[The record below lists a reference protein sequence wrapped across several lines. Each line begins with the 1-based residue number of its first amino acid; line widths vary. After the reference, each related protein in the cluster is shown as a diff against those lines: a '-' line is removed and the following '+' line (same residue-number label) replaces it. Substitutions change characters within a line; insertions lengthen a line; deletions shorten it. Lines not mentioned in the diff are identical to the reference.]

1 MFNGKMKAVTTF
13 VVSLLI
19 LMLVVVTGC
28 SGGNNAQITND
39 PANTTNTNT
48 GGNQP
53 QENQGEPEE
62 EAIDLGGRVI
72 RLSAWWDLTPL
83 GDSASSIAE
92 LEQIAAVEEKYNV
105 DIQFVNVP
113 FENYLD
119 KFTTT
124 TLAGEPFADIVM
136 LENKAALPAIL
147 KGQLLTIDDFTD
159 ADSNINNEQNL
170 MKKNAPLAG
179 GEYSFGRPGNYGTSL
194 MYNREIFKQL
204 GLPDL
209 KELYSQGEW
218 NWEKFAEIAKQAT
231 KDTNNDGKN
240 DYWGF
245 SGWGLDVARHFAASN
260 GAKGVDDA
268 SKKETLSDPKMI
280 EALEFVNKLYNVDKV
295 VKVKTG
301 NRMEYTETDTFKDGD
316 VAMFIAAEWM
326 VGDIQF
332 DFGIV
337 PIPTGPKG
345 SDQYVYADT
354 AGQGQFIP
362 KGVKDPAMVYKI
374 YEEMVDIPPLE
385 DFPSQ
390 SWLEG
395 IYKHQEDIDMLVQ
408 HISGKGM
415 PVLEDA
421 YPDFPLYTVVEDIIV
436 KNASVTSTVDKYKQQ
451 AQAAVDAL
459 GN

>member
-1 MFNGKMKAVTTF
+1 MKTLAM
-13 VVSLLI
+13 SLLI

-28 SGGNNAQITND
+28 SSAG
-39 PANTTNTNT
+39 TNTKTTDESANKTNT
-48 GGNQP
+48 ENK
-53 QENQGEPEE
+53 QEEKQEE
-62 EAIDLGGRVI
+62 VVDMGGRTI
-72 RLSAWWDLTPL
+72 RIAAWWDMTPL
-83 GDSASSIAE
+83 GDSASSKAE
-92 LEQIAAVEEKYNV
+92 LDQIEAVKKKYNV
-105 DIQFVNVP
+105 NIEFVNVP
-113 FENYLD
+113 FENYVD

-136 LENKAALPAIL
+136 LENKSALPAIL
-147 KGQLLTIDDFTD
+147 KGQLLTLDEFTD
-159 ADSNINNEQNL
+159 ANSNINNEANL
-170 MKKNAPLAG
+170 IKKNAQLAG
-179 GEYSFGRPGNYGTSL
+179 GYYSFGRPGNSGTSM

-204 GLPDL
+204 GLPDP
-209 KELYSQGEW
+209 KELYNKGEW
-218 NWEKFAEIAKQAT
+218 TWEKFAELAKQAT

-245 SGWGLDVARHFAASN
+245 SGWGLDIARQFAASN
-260 GAKGVDDA
+260 GAKGTDEA

-295 VKVKTG
+295 VKVKSG
-301 NRMEYTETDTFKDGD
+301 NKMEWTENETFKDGD

-326 VGDIQF
+326 VGDLQF

-345 SDQYVYADT
+345 SDQYVYAD
-354 AGQGQFIP
+354 AGGQGQFIP
-362 KGVKDPAMVYKI
+362 KGVKDPRMVYKI

-385 DFPSQ
+385 DFPGQ
-390 SWLEG
+390 TWLEG

-408 HISGKGM
+408 HISGRGM

-421 YPDFPLYTVVEDIIV
+421 YTDFPYSAVVEDIIV
-436 KNASVTSTVDKYKQQ
+436 NNASVTSTIDKYKQQ